1 MYTPLENQGHGIA
14 IHKENSPSME
24 DRAAG
29 AIMGAMIGDALGLG
43 CHWYYDLDQLR
54 REFGEWISDYTTPKP
69 GRYHEGCKAGEV
81 SQSGQLY
88 QFLLETLKEKGE
100 YDEQD
105 FCSRVDALLATLDG
119 TRKGGRYT
127 QKDMVDVWKNR
138 VVLKKPW
145 SESSSPH
152 GDTTDSCVRAAAL
165 AARYHTDLPTLVKMI
180 ISNARL
186 QYRDPQLQTQ
196 SIAFGLT
203 VACLIAGMA
212 YPSVSHHLMDLI
224 KRGDIPFSS
233 AGALD
238 RDSEVGL
245 PEPDALLWS
254 AYCARAAANPQT
266 QIEPASVAPQMYG
279 LSCAFYMILPGA
291 YYLAGR
297 FPNDFE
303 KAILS
308 AINSG
313 GQNLARASLT
323 GALVGA
329 MTGLSGIPQRFIKG
343 LADGEKWVS
352 IAKRIAQ
359 DGGKK

>member
-1 MYTPLENQGHGIA
+1 MATNTALTT
-14 IHKENSPSME
+14 E

-43 CHWYYDLDQLR
+43 CHWYYDLDQLK

-88 QFLLETLKEKGE
+88 QFLLETLKEKGGYE
-100 YDEQD
+100 EED

-165 AARYHTDLPTLVKMI
+165 AARYHDDLPTLVRMI
-180 ISNARL
+180 SSNARL
-186 QYRDPQLQTQ
+186 QYGDPQLHTQ

-203 VACLIAGMA
+203 VACLIAGMEYA
-212 YPSVSHHLMDLI
+212 SISRHLMNLI
-224 KRGDIPFSS
+224 SKKVLPFTS
-233 AGALD
+233 AGAVN
-238 RDSEVGL
+238 RDSEENT

-266 QIEPASVAPQMYG
+266 QIEPASAAPQMYG
-279 LSCAFYMILPGA
+279 LSCAFFMILPGA

-297 FPNDFE
+297 YPNDFE
-303 KAILS
+303 KAVLS

-329 MTGLSGIPQRFIKG
+329 MTGLSGIPERFIKG
-343 LADGEKWVS
+343 LADGEKWLA
-352 IAKRIAQ
+352 IAKEIASQ
-359 DGGKK
+359 SAKK

>member
-1 MYTPLENQGHGIA
+1 MASETL
-14 IHKENSPSME
+14 SVE

-43 CHWYYDLDQLR
+43 CHWYYNLDQLR
-54 REFGEWISDYTTPKP
+54 REFGEWISDYTTPKA

-81 SQSGQLY
+81 SQTGQLY

-100 YDEQD
+100 YVEED
-105 FCSRVDALLATLDG
+105 FCSRIDALLATLDG

-138 VVLKKPW
+138 VELKKPW
-145 SESSSPH
+145 SESASPH

-165 AARYHTDLPTLVKMI
+165 AARYHTDLTTLVKVI
-180 ISNARL
+180 RSNARV
-186 QYRDPQLQTQ
+186 QYRDPQLHTQ

-203 VACLIAGMA
+203 VACLISGMA
-212 YPSVSHHLMDLI
+212 YPSISGHLMDLI
-224 KRGDIPFSS
+224 TKGGIAFSS

-238 RDSEVGL
+238 RDSEEGL
-245 PEPDALLWS
+245 PEPDSLLWS
-254 AYCARAAANPQT
+254 AYCARAAANPQI
-266 QIEPASVAPQMYG
+266 QIDPVSAAPQMYG
-279 LSCAFYMILPGA
+279 LACAFYMVLPGA
-291 YYLAGR
+291 YYIAGR
-297 FPNDFE
+297 YPGDFE
-303 KAILS
+303 KAVLT

-329 MTGLSGIPQRFIKG
+329 MTGLSGIPERFIKG
-343 LADGEKWVS
+343 LRDGDKWVS
-352 IAKRIAQ
+352 IAKSIAQ
-359 DGGKK
+359 DGKKKETS